1 MGYRKIS
8 VERMKQKW
16 EEYKKKCD
24 ENTVV
29 KTEFSQRTSQFVTAE
44 IPAPIT
50 YTLKGFVNFID
61 LTEAGFY
68 TTYNKDERFKSVI
81 ARIKAECEIDARKK
95 FETGTIPTQLSGLWM
110 SNYGYSTKSENN
122 LTGAVPVAIVN
133 DVEE

>member
-29 KTEFSQRTSQFVTAE
+29 KTEFSQRIAQFVTAE
-44 IPAPIT
+44 IPSPIT
-50 YTLKGFVNFID
+50 YTIKGFCSFIG
-61 LTEAGFY
+61 LTESGFY
-68 TTYNKDERFKSVI
+68 ATYNKDKKFELVI
-81 ARIKAECEIDARKK
+81 ARMKEECENDARAK
-95 FETGTIPTQLSGLWM
+95 FETGTIPSQLSGLWM
-110 SNYGYSTKSENN
+110 SHYNYTTKTDANVS
-122 LTGAVPVAIVN
+122 GAVPVAIVN